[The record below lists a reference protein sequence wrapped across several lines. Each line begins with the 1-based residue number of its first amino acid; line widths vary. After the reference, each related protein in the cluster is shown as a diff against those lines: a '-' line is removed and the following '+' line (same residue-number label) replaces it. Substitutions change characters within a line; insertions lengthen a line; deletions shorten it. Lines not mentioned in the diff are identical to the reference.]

1 MSRIRARHTELTF
14 GAKAY
19 IMLNGEEL
27 GKYRAGPHKT
37 GKNGACFSEKGRRF
51 VMLFAEESL
60 DFAKTPVSSTLITFL
75 LGIGI
80 VFIGLVSLILIIKVM
95 GGIMRAAGKK
105 KLPEGPVKEAPTA
118 PVPEGDRGEIIAA
131 VSAAIATVM
140 GESVS
145 GIRIVSFKKAD

>member
-1 MSRIRARHTELTF
+1 
-14 GAKAY
+14 
-19 IMLNGEEL
+19 MLL
-27 GKYRAGPHKT
+27 A
-37 GKNGACFSEKGRRF
+37 EKG
-51 VMLFAEESL
+51 L
-60 DFAKTPVSSTLITFL
+60 DFAAKPVSSTLITFL

-80 VFIGLVSLILIIKVM
+80 VFIGLAALILIIKVM
-95 GGIMRAAGKK
+95 GGVMRAAEKK
-105 KLPEGPVKEAPTA
+105 KQPAAPVWEAPDA